1 MVQRRDQLKRGR
13 EKERRREMAKLR
25 RRKGQTR
32 RSREGRQP
40 TDWAGFGEGRFG
52 VWSWESER
60 RSGSC
65 RGAFVDSDRTERGG
79 GVANDGSCNPQE
91 NLSRSFRTLDT
102 CETTVSVDDEMRPI
116 FSDSR
121 GKIDEIS
128 TIHRIYCKGL
138 CGTDNWEIQPR
149 VGHGVS
155 LTICP
160 REVPDSQRQ

>member
-79 GVANDGSCNPQE
+79 SPTMDPA
-91 NLSRSFRTLDT
+91 TLKKTSADLFELLT
-102 CETTVSVDDEMRPI
+102 HVR
-116 FSDSR
+116 
-121 GKIDEIS
+121 
-128 TIHRIYCKGL
+128 
-138 CGTDNWEIQPR
+138 QPYQ
-149 VGHGVS
+149 S
-155 LTICP
+155 MTK
-160 REVPDSQRQ
+160 